1 MLRARHS
8 RVALLIVVALFVVA
22 VDQLTK
28 QWALSTLV
36 EGERTDLLGD
46 LFGLELIFNPGAA
59 LSFASGST
67 WIFTLAAVGVTV
79 VIIRIARRLAST
91 TWAVGLGL
99 LLGGAIGNLI
109 DRLVRPPSVGNGE
122 VVDFLAYGRLF
133 IGNVADIAIVAAA
146 VLVVLLSLRGITVDG
161 TKALASGPAGD
172 EQGER
177 EAPVAHGDAVTA
189 AQTDPDADTRSASAS
204 VLPPGDEAASADAT
218 SSATDAR

>member
-1 MLRARHS
+1 VLRARHS
-8 RVALLIVVALFVVA
+8 RVALLALVALFVVA

-46 LFGLELIFNPGAA
+46 LLGLELIFNPGAA

-79 VIIRIARRLAST
+79 VIVRVARRLGST
-91 TWAVGLGL
+91 TWAFGLGL

-109 DRLVRPPSVGNGE
+109 DRLLRPPSVGSGH

-146 VLVVLLSLRGITVDG
+146 VLIVLLSLRGITVEG
-161 TKALASGPAGD
+161 TRVLASEPAGMASVAD
-172 EQGER
+172 GDDVDS
-177 EAPVAHGDAVTA
+177 APAESAVTEA
-189 AQTDPDADTRSASAS
+189 DARSATVSE
-204 VLPPGDEAASADAT
+204 PGPGESAASADAP
-218 SSATDAR
+218 SSTTDAR